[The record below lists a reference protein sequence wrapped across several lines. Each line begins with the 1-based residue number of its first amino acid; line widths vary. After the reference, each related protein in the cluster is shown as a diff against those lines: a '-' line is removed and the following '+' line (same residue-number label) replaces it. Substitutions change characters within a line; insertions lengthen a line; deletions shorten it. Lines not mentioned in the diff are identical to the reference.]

1 MIYEVRKSPIHRNG
15 LFALQNIPADT
26 FIGEYQGQRSQ
37 WFLGMFMGNWTM
49 RFGDET
55 RNGYH
60 RGNELRFINH
70 SDDPNLRTEGFLFFA
85 LRDIE
90 ADDELTWDYGW

>member
-1 MIYEVRKSPIHRNG
+1 MIYEVRKSPVHGKG
-15 LFALQNIPADT
+15 LFANQVIPKNT

-37 WFLGMFMGNWTM
+37 WFSGVFMGDWTM
-49 RFGDET
+49 RVGDEL

-60 RGNELRFINH
+60 RGSALRFINH

-90 ADDELTWDYGW
+90 RDEELTWDYGW